1 MFKSAYQDGDCVEI
15 FSPAGKNPAVEWKLT
30 NKVARLYDKG
40 IKG

>member
-15 FSPAGKNPAVEWKLT
+15 FSPAGKDPAVEWKLT